1 VIRIAGYERDYRNIH
16 FERRGGCLML
26 RLHTDGGALKWG
38 ATAGS
43 IHGQLGEAFR
53 QIARDE
59 SVRVLILT
67 GTGESFCSE
76 MNLAELPTSAGVNDW
91 IRLAREGYDLMMK
104 FLDIEVPVIAAVNG
118 PAYIHSQL
126 PLLADIVLASAT
138 AEFADLA
145 HFVHGVVPGDGVHV
159 VWPML
164 LGINRAR
171 HFLMTGQRLTAQ
183 RACDLGVVAE
193 VLPAEKLLD
202 RAWDLAAD
210 LERKPAAALRN
221 TRLALTHPIKKRL
234 LEELD
239 HGLALES
246 VAALSHRTDRN

>member
-1 VIRIAGYERDYRNIH
+1 VTRNNGYEQAYRNIR
-16 FERRGGCLML
+16 FERRGGCLMMQ
-26 RLHTDGGALKWG
+26 LHTDGGALKWG
-38 ATAGS
+38 ANPGS
-43 IHGQLGEAFR
+43 IHGQLGAAFQ
-53 QIARDE
+53 QISRDD
-59 SVRVLILT
+59 SVRALVFT
-67 GTGESFCSE
+67 GTGESFCAE
-76 MNLAELPTSAGVNDW
+76 MNFAELPGSPDISDW

-104 FLDIEVPVIAAVNG
+104 FLDVEVPVIAAVNG
-118 PAYIHSQL
+118 PAFIHSQL
-126 PLLADIVLASAT
+126 PLLADIVLASTT

-145 HFVHGVVPGDGVHV
+145 HLVHGVVPGDGVHV

-183 RACDLGVVAE
+183 RACELGVVAE
-193 VLPAEKLLD
+193 VLPLEKLVD
-202 RAWDLAAD
+202 RAWELAAD
-210 LERKPAAALRN
+210 LERKPAVALRN

-246 VAALSHRTDRN
+246 VAILSQRS

>member
-1 VIRIAGYERDYRNIH
+1 
-16 FERRGGCLML
+16 
-26 RLHTDGGALKWG
+26 LHTDGGALKWG
-38 ATAGS
+38 AAAGS
-43 IHGQLGEAFR
+43 IHGQLGEAF
-53 QIARDE
+53 Q
-59 SVRVLILT
+59 RVAQDDSIRVVILT

-76 MNLAELPTSAGVNDW
+76 MNMAELPASPGVSDW

-193 VLPAEKLLD
+193 VLASERLLD
-202 RAWDLAAD
+202 RAWELAAD
-210 LERKPAAALRN
+210 LERKPPATLRN

-246 VAALSHRTDRN
+246 VAALSKRTR